1 MTKMMFRRAATAV
14 GALAACV
21 ALSSCAKKITDE
33 QLNQLHSLKHEIASL
48 ESANQQND
56 AEKSR
61 LNDELQTETTQ
72 LNKCN
77 DDKKFVMDKLS
88 RWPDCWPDWHPAP
101 PAPPAD
107 ESKPEEKHEH
117 KRK

>member
-1 MTKMMFRRAATAV
+1 MTTMVFRRTVVAA

-21 ALSSCAKKITDE
+21 ALSSCAKKISDE

-48 ESANQQND
+48 EDANQQND

-61 LNDELQTETTQ
+61 LNGELQSETAQ

-101 PAPPAD
+101 PPAPAD
-107 ESKPEEKHEH
+107 ESKPEEKH
-117 KRK
+117 KRN